1 MHVVQFSLY
10 RNQDVIGVARALLE
24 AAEAGRLI
32 GLAGA
37 LIFQQGGWTTIIEGQ
52 ARRDPIVALGVI
64 HNVEAEL
71 ADIANGK
78 QAYPPPK

>member
-10 RNQDVIGVARALLE
+10 RNQDVIRAARAILE
-24 AAEAGRLI
+24 AAETGRLI

-37 LIFQQGGWTTIIEGQ
+37 LIFQQGGWTTLIEGQ
-52 ARRDPIVALGVI
+52 ARHDPIVALGIV
-64 HNVEAEL
+64 HSLKAEL

-78 QAYPPPK
+78 QACPP